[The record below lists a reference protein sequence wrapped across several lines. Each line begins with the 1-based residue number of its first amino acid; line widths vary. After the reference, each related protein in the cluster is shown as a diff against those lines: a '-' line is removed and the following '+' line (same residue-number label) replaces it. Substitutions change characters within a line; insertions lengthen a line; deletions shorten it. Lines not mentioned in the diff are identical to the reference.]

1 MGWAEL
7 AVLTKFH
14 AKIMPHLVKVEEE
27 GAHLDLSTVLHKGES
42 EIKVDSNSEFMA
54 SWIGLAG
61 TVPPIPPPPH
71 GRMDHPTSKGE
82 SATGTYI

>member
-1 MGWAEL
+1 
-7 AVLTKFH
+7 
-14 AKIMPHLVKVEEE
+14 MPHLVKVEEE

-61 TVPPIPPPPH
+61 AVPPIPLLMVEWTYPFRPPVGISPV
-71 GRMDHPTSKGE
+71 
-82 SATGTYI
+82 I